1 MVTESWNILRL
12 GCHGFP
18 FVETE
23 FYYSGFL
30 RAQKT
35 QQQKQQGEIM
45 FKIFKRKQ
53 QDVYSM
59 SYEEM
64 VNSLWNDKAI
74 IIATQERMSHTL
86 SAMDQIQFNI
96 KFETESV
103 NKEFGVKPALL
114 NW

>member
-1 MVTESWNILRL
+1 
-12 GCHGFP
+12 
-18 FVETE
+18 
-23 FYYSGFL
+23 
-30 RAQKT
+30 
-35 QQQKQQGEIM
+35 M

-53 QDVYSM
+53 KDVYSM

>member
-1 MVTESWNILRL
+1 VEHSATRLPRFPLRGNRDL
-12 GCHGFP
+12 LFGF
-18 FVETE
+18 FREH
-23 FYYSGFL
+23 
-30 RAQKT
+30 KT
-35 QQQKQQGEIM
+35 TKQQGEIM

-53 QDVYSM
+53 KDVYSM